1 MSSKSIGNASFHG
14 IVTDMHCASCVGKI
28 ETALRAL
35 PGVIDAQVNLADRH
49 VLVWGS
55 ATPSQI
61 SQAVTRLG
69 YHVTA
74 ESQAMP
80 TRVEEQRWRQA
91 CAAGWL
97 GFVLMLDMVFGVFPH
112 LGEPHGLRTQLGV
125 SILTL
130 WVMMYSG
137 HHIYVRAYRALMRLT
152 STMDTLIAIGT
163 GAAWLYSFLVL
174 VDFHYTGEFPHA
186 LYFESAI
193 LILAFVNF
201 GSLLE
206 ERARSRTAEAIER
219 LLDLQPPVATL
230 VDDNK
235 DREIPLSEVQV
246 GQSLRVRPGEK
257 IPVDGVLIDGDSN
270 VNESMLTGEPMPLHK
285 HLNDLVHAGT
295 LNTSGSFVMRATK
308 VGHDTLLGQIITL
321 VEQAQNS
328 KPPIARLVD
337 RISAYFV
344 PLVLIVAAVTAAVWT
359 FFGPEPR
366 DVFALMTSMSVLI
379 IACPCALGL
388 GTPISVMIGIGKA
401 AEYGALIRSGEAL
414 QRASEIETLVFD
426 KTGTLTSGKPT
437 VVAMKTADPEKEIEC
452 LALVASVEKFSEHP
466 VGQAITHLAA
476 TRYIS
481 TYPTQY
487 FQNLE
492 GFGVRAKVNGKWLVV
507 GKQLF
512 MEKNN
517 LDFKDFR
524 KTIEAYTDEA
534 YTIVYVGY
542 DEKPFGL
549 LAIAD
554 PIREE
559 AMAAVQRLQALKLHI
574 VMLTGDNQTTAERVG
589 AELGIADVIANV
601 LPHQKLKAI
610 EQLQKNGHLVAMV
623 GDGINDAPALAKADV
638 GFAMGGGTDVAIASA
653 DVTLLRDSLH
663 AVADTI
669 LISRATLKNIKQNLS
684 GAFIYNV
691 LSIPIAAGCFYPLFH
706 WLLNPIIAGA
716 AMALSSI
723 TVVTNAA
730 RLRKF
735 RPVSVLKK

>member
-1 MSSKSIGNASFHG
+1 
-14 IVTDMHCASCVGKI
+14 
-28 ETALRAL
+28 
-35 PGVIDAQVNLADRH
+35 
-49 VLVWGS
+49 
-55 ATPSQI
+55 
-61 SQAVTRLG
+61 
-69 YHVTA
+69 
-74 ESQAMP
+74 
-80 TRVEEQRWRQA
+80 
-91 CAAGWL
+91 
-97 GFVLMLDMVFGVFPH
+97 
-112 LGEPHGLRTQLGV
+112 
-125 SILTL
+125 
-130 WVMMYSG
+130 
-137 HHIYVRAYRALMRLT
+137 
-152 STMDTLIAIGT
+152 
-163 GAAWLYSFLVL
+163 
-174 VDFHYTGEFPHA
+174 
-186 LYFESAI
+186 
-193 LILAFVNF
+193 
-201 GSLLE
+201 
-206 ERARSRTAEAIER
+206 
-219 LLDLQPPVATL
+219 
-230 VDDNK
+230 
-235 DREIPLSEVQV
+235 
-246 GQSLRVRPGEK
+246 
-257 IPVDGVLIDGDSN
+257 
-270 VNESMLTGEPMPLHK
+270 
-285 HLNDLVHAGT
+285 
-295 LNTSGSFVMRATK
+295 
-308 VGHDTLLGQIITL
+308 
-321 VEQAQNS
+321 
-328 KPPIARLVD
+328 
-337 RISAYFV
+337 
-344 PLVLIVAAVTAAVWT
+344 
-359 FFGPEPR
+359 
-366 DVFALMTSMSVLI
+366 MTSMSVLI

-466 VGQAITHLAA
+466 VGQAITRLAA
-476 TRYIS
+476 SRYIS
-481 TYPTQY
+481 TYPAEY

-517 LDFKDFR
+517 LDFKAFQSI
-524 KTIEAYTDEA
+524 IEAYTYEA

-542 DEKPFGL
+542 DDQPFGL

-559 AMAAVQRLQALKLHI
+559 AIAAVQRLQALKLHI
-574 VMLTGDNQTTAERVG
+574 VMLTGDNQRTAERVG

-610 EQLQKNGHLVAMV
+610 EQLQKDGHLVAMV

-638 GFAMGGGTDVAIASA
+638 SFAMGSGTDVAIASA

-669 LISRATLKNIKQNLS
+669 LISRATLKNIKQNLG

-735 RPVSVLKK
+735 RPAKGLSS